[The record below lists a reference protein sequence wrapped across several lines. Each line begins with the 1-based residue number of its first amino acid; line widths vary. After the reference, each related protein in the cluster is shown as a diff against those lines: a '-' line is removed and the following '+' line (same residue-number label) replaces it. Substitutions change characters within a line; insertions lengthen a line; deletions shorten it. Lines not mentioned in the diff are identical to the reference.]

1 MSDIVGIDPGGEMSG
16 VAFEPT
22 EKLPG
27 GLGGLL
33 NSVGGMFGPAGLAGA
48 GFDLS
53 SSAES
58 RALSG
63 GPFRSGDI
71 MFGLKTDTL
80 VIGAVVILGLLVIF
94 GRKK

>member
-1 MSDIVGIDPGGEMSG
+1 MSNGGEIDVFEEMSG

-27 GLGGLL
+27 GLGGMLG
-33 NSVGGMFGPAGLAGA
+33 SVGSLFGPAGLAGG

-58 RALSG
+58 RAISG
-63 GPFRSGDI
+63 GPFESGDVV
-71 MFGLKTDTL
+71 FGLKTDTL
-80 VIGAVVILGLLVIF
+80 IIGAVVVLGLFVLL

>member
-1 MSDIVGIDPGGEMSG
+1 MSDGEIEVFEELSG

-22 EKLPG
+22 AELPG

-33 NSVGGMFGPAGLAGA
+33 GSVGSMFGPAGLAGA

-63 GPFRSGDI
+63 GPFRSGDVV
-71 MFGLKTDTL
+71 FGLKTNTL
-80 VIGAVVILGLLVIF
+80 AIAAAVVLGLYLLFV
-94 GRKK
+94 RKK